1 MKSFE
6 KLKDD
11 YKSGKISKEIYIE
24 KAYAETHAKI
34 HELSN
39 QLRSGKVRSITI
51 SQNDIIA
58 EIEDL
63 NFKYA
68 IVPGDIRNCV
78 LESINFDGFEPMD
91 SWMIYDTLKAI
102 SSNASMNKRAVF
114 YDVGS
119 NNGWYSLYASTLPNV
134 EIHAFEPVTHTY
146 QNLLLNLQLNRV
158 TNVHP
163 HNFGLSDQAGFRKF
177 YIDPKVSGKSSLAK
191 LPGHTDNN
199 SESFRLEILDH
210 IIEVTGNVPDFV
222 KIDVEGAEFLV
233 IKGGIRLIKENQPII
248 FIELLRKWGKEFG
261 YHPQQVLNILF
272 ELGYRCFFSNERR
285 QLEEIL
291 KINDD
296 TRATNFIFLHDKHN
310 CVKEYL
316 NESNCKKKSGVH

>member
-1 MKSFE
+1 M
-6 KLKDD
+6 
-11 YKSGKISKEIYIE
+11 
-24 KAYAETHAKI
+24 
-34 HELSN
+34 
-39 QLRSGKVRSITI
+39 
-51 SQNDIIA
+51 
-58 EIEDL
+58 
-63 NFKYA
+63 
-68 IVPGDIRNCV
+68 
-78 LESINFDGFEPMD
+78 
-91 SWMIYDTLKAI
+91 
-102 SSNASMNKRAVF
+102 
-114 YDVGS
+114 
-119 NNGWYSLYASTLPNV
+119 
-134 EIHAFEPVTHTY
+134 
-146 QNLLLNLQLNRV
+146 
-158 TNVHP
+158 
-163 HNFGLSDQAGFRKF
+163 SDQAGFRKF

-210 IIEVTGNVPDFV
+210 VSEFTGNLPDFV

-296 TRATNFIFLHDKHN
+296 TRATNFIFLNDKHN
-310 CVKEYL
+310 CVKDYL